1 MVFSEKIKKLRKE
14 HHLTQIE
21 FAKKFNISNGTIA
34 MWETAKRQPDFDTLL
49 KIADFFD
56 VSVDY
61 LLGREDDLGNVKK
74 QDVLS
79 EEDKDILNQLHALG
93 PFELEA
99 IKIQIK
105 ALADAKKSD
114 ALTHGKK

>member
-1 MVFSEKIKKLRKE
+1 MIGKKINFLRKE
-14 HHLTQIE
+14 NSISAKTLADKLNTSVSLIYEWEHNRCNPAIE
-21 FAKKFNISNGTIA
+21 ELIK
-34 MWETAKRQPDFDTLL
+34 L
-49 KIADFFD
+49 ADFFD
-56 VSVDY
+56 VTIDY
-61 LLGREDDLGNVKK
+61 LVDREDDLGNVKK

-93 PFELEA
+93 PFEMES

>member
-1 MVFSEKIKKLRKE
+1 MIAEKIKKLRLNE
-14 HHLTQIE
+14 NLTQKQLAEKIQSTS
-21 FAKKFNISNGTIA
+21 KNIWAYENEIA
-34 MWETAKRQPDFDTLL
+34 TPPADILL
-49 KIADFFD
+49 RLANFFD

>member
-1 MVFSEKIKKLRKE
+1 MNKLRTLRKE
-14 HHLTQIE
+14 KGLTQTE
-21 FAKKFNISNGTIA
+21 VAKYIGTSQNNYSYWENGKVKIDNA
-34 MWETAKRQPDFDTLL
+34 TLL
-49 KIADFFD
+49 RLADFFN